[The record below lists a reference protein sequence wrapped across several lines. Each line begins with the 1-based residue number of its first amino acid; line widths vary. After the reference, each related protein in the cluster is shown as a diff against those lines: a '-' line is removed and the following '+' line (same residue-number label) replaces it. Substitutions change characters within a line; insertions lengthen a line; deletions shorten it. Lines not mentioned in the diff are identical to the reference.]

1 MSSSSTVDEL
11 IFTLIFPVSRYLR
24 ASLSLSSNLV
34 GKNPQKQLY
43 PKTDEYDLG
52 FLPSD
57 TLQMIT
63 NISSL
68 NYNLCCSQRPPTK

>member
-34 GKNPQKQLY
+34 GEKP
-43 PKTDEYDLG
+43 PKAT
-52 FLPSD
+52 LPED
-57 TLQMIT
+57 
-63 NISSL
+63 
-68 NYNLCCSQRPPTK
+68 R